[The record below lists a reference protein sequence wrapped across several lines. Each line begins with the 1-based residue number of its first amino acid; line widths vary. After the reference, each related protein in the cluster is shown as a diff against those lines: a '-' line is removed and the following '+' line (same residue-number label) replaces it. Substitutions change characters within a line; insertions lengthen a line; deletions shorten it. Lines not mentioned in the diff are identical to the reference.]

1 MKIVPGFGEREP
13 WEGKRKCS
21 DCRNNDFS
29 IRVCAKC
36 DCPYLARKMES
47 YSSVT
52 TDQLLTTFLRSIS
65 YSQFHK
71 RLNNVLR
78 HFKGSKLY
86 ISADHLKLFRH
97 ACIMSKVSK
106 RNYNMIASMYVLTMY
121 PDMWSEMVLAR
132 NGFFYQRNTKNKKEK
147 AIIRF
152 ANDLF
157 NGKQKIDLS
166 GIQGLNLFAT
176 RIGSVAYFY

>member
-1 MKIVPGFGEREP
+1 MYFTNNKLHKYEREMKIVPGFGDREP

-71 RLNNVLR
+71 RLNNHLR
-78 HFKGSKLY
+78 NSEIYEL
-86 ISADHLKLFRH
+86 LFLFH
-97 ACIMSKVSK
+97 NHMLL
-106 RNYNMIASMYVLTMY
+106 NYYCL
-121 PDMWSEMVLAR
+121 
-132 NGFFYQRNTKNKKEK
+132 FFQ
-147 AIIRF
+147 
-152 ANDLF
+152 
-157 NGKQKIDLS
+157 S
-166 GIQGLNLFAT
+166 
-176 RIGSVAYFY
+176 